1 VAASIKASSDDA
13 YRALIARAVSFY
25 QSNLFNPHWGEQ
37 MIFRTDNT
45 LRISMVFQ
53 GLTQPEAEAEWAPF
67 FNWVRARKEYS
78 FASPV
83 QILSVAARHFWDA
96 EFFCA
101 RLPGIMVADDRP
113 DASRDHVLWAGDQGQ
128 VGWFLHGFKS
138 AWMPASL
145 LGKNRQ
151 SALVDAVFAGT
162 RQWEV
167 AFHFNKGL
175 AGAPEDEIA
184 AAKNTATNPAMLDA
198 FALAIIADGGPP
210 AFPNMPGRKPD
221 LASARKDAAG
231 IGKAMDGLSR
241 IAPGA
246 GSYVSES
253 DYFERAWQTSFWGPS
268 YPKLAAIKQIYD
280 PTGLFFVHHGVGSE
294 GWSADGFTQLAG

>member
-1 VAASIKASSDDA
+1 VGSAVSRKNYGTAAAGLLEAEIVTADGMVRIANACTNPDLFWGIKGGGGGSLGVITRLTLRTRELPEFFGAVAASIKASSDDA

-53 GLTQPEAEAEWAPF
+53 GLTQPEADAVWAPF

-83 QILSVAARHFWDA
+83 RTLSVPARHFWDA
-96 EFFCA
+96 EFF
-101 RLPGIMVADDRP
+101 RTHLPGIMVADDRP

-128 VGWFLHGFKS
+128 VGWFLHGFNS

-175 AGAPEDEIA
+175 AGAPRT
-184 AAKNTATNPAMLDA
+184 KS
-198 FALAIIADGGPP
+198 PP
-210 AFPNMPGRKPD
+210 QKTLRQI
-221 LASARKDAAG
+221 RRCWTR
-231 IGKAMDGLSR
+231 SR
-241 IAPGA
+241 
-246 GSYVSES
+246 
-253 DYFERAWQTSFWGPS
+253 
-268 YPKLAAIKQIYD
+268 
-280 PTGLFFVHHGVGSE
+280 
-294 GWSADGFTQLAG
+294 